1 MLFEAG
7 TMAPTARDLQAAD
20 LMQALRGIWKLDDQM
35 VVVEV
40 DQERHSLIAST
51 YEGEPLDP
59 LPVLRNGTQVKAFAI
74 HRNGGTH
81 D

>member
-7 TMAPTARDLQAAD
+7 TMAPTSRDLQAAD
-20 LMQALRGIWKLDDQM
+20 LMQALRGIWNVDEKM

-40 DQERHSLIAST
+40 DQERHTLIAST

-59 LPVLRNGTQVKAFAI
+59 RPVIQKGIQVKAFAV
-74 HRNGGTH
+74 HKNGGSH
-81 D
+81 A